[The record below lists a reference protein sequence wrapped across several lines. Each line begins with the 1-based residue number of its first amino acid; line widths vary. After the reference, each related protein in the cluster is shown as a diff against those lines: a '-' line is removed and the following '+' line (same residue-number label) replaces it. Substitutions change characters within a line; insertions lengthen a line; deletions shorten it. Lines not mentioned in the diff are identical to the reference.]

1 MGSSDEQPRAGLRD
15 EHGQDAHLGEDEARE
30 KGPWAAKA
38 AEGIVP
44 DELGGSD
51 MPAGPRAEDGELD
64 SSVLGTT
71 TGSDVPATSDGV
83 DLSGGDNADATT
95 DGGPAQTDAAEPD
108 LRDAGAGPRQSDV
121 NSAG

>member
-1 MGSSDEQPRAGLRD
+1 MGSSDEQPTAGRSG
-15 EHGQDAHLGEDEARE
+15 EHGQDANIGEDEARE

-51 MPAGPRAEDGELD
+51 APGEPQGDDADLD
-64 SSVLGTT
+64 SAVLGTT

-95 DGGPAQTDAAEPD
+95 DGGPTETEAPEPD

-121 NSAG
+121 SSAE